1 MALNKQQLISEVA
14 KRAGIKKKDA
24 ESAINATIAAI
35 TDELAKGG
43 LVRLIGFGT
52 FSVIQKKERTG
63 INPRD
68 PKKTIKIPA
77 RKTAKFKPGKALRD
91 KVNTNASGGKK
102 KGKK

>member
-1 MALNKQQLISEVA
+1 MALNKAQLVSEIA
-14 KRAGIKKKDA
+14 KRAEIKKGDA
-24 ESAINATIAAI
+24 EKAVNAFIDTV

-43 LVRLIGFGT
+43 KVILVGFGT
-52 FSVIQKKERTG
+52 FSVIEKKERTG

-91 KVNTNASGGKK
+91 KVNVNTGKK